1 MLSNVKKNKSI
12 YALGI
17 AGVIV
22 VSVLLTINFAGAE
35 SLAPQNITYSISR
48 DGAPFSAFS
57 SYNVQQKGNANFNWS
72 ATITNNGPGD
82 MHLVAM
88 GFHSDAAGNS
98 PTIEHG
104 FSIDK
109 SGKDDYVERESGTFN
124 FSFNTNKYDCGRV
137 QIDGGFIDERYPT
150 YHDTN
155 FFAILI
161 DYGVD
166 CTPSIPTPTPTP
178 TPTQILTPIISV
190 PACSNVDYVA
200 QISYPSVNNNIR
212 IFIDDEISSP
222 SAWDKTLD
230 GLSGHTT
237 APTGFSPRLAGMPA
251 LVLHPGVR
259 YYSFIQNSSSID
271 GPMTSWIVERCSTPP
286 TPTPTPTPTSSP

>member
-1 MLSNVKKNKSI
+1 MNTMLSNVKKNKSI
-12 YALGI
+12 YTLGI

-35 SLAPQNITYSISR
+35 SLAPQNISYSISSS
-48 DGAPFSAFS
+48 GSPFPAFS
-57 SYNVQQKGNANFNWS
+57 YYNVKQSGDTSFNWS

-82 MHLVAM
+82 MHPIAM
-88 GFHSDAAGNS
+88 GFHSDMAGNS

-109 SGKDDYVERESGTFN
+109 SGKDDYAEGESGTFN

-137 QIDGGFIDERYPT
+137 QVDGGFIDERYST

-166 CTPSIPTPTPTP
+166 CTSPASIPTPTPTP
-178 TPTQILTPIISV
+178 TQVLTPIISV
-190 PACSNVDYVA
+190 PTCSNVDYVA

-212 IFIDDEISSP
+212 IFLRPQRGTRFLMD
-222 SAWDKTLD
+222 
-230 GLSGHTT
+230 
-237 APTGFSPRLAGMPA
+237 
-251 LVLHPGVR
+251 
-259 YYSFIQNSSSID
+259 
-271 GPMTSWIVERCSTPP
+271 
-286 TPTPTPTPTSSP
+286 